1 MDVAF
6 AACDPLLLWLVV
18 CTSFSVTWSHVE
30 LLAEPR
36 TLYLTWIIPLQIG
49 AAENI
54 LGFSRNVSLFSPPA
68 RLAGA
73 AACCLFAACSCP
85 PTLCFPL
92 VHLHWVNFWGR
103 KGRGTEQ
110 GWGEDE
116 RGERFRQ
123 AAPQRCYLLTA
134 NWWMKTLAQHV
145 KPHWAEPSQ
154 FSCCSQARASTL
166 YLHVRTTNKE
176 SHSKWTK
183 CSAQEK
189 NPFVTSWLIDWYFIS

>member
-1 MDVAF
+1 MESRYCVQAQCCPDGHFLFLVFFVVVIVVDVAV

-18 CTSFSVTWSHVE
+18 CTFFSVTWSHVE

-49 AAENI
+49 TAENI

-73 AACCLFAACSCP
+73 AARCLFAACSCP
-85 PTLCFPL
+85 PTLRFPL

-123 AAPQRCYLLTA
+123 AAPHRCYLLTDG
-134 NWWMKTLAQHV
+134 WRL
-145 KPHWAEPSQ
+145 
-154 FSCCSQARASTL
+154 
-166 YLHVRTTNKE
+166 
-176 SHSKWTK
+176 
-183 CSAQEK
+183 
-189 NPFVTSWLIDWYFIS
+189 WLNM